1 MNNEREMQIFDVAGM
16 VVFGLLGIVAFIG
29 GCCGNY
35 HQFGIAGICAV
46 IFIAFYNE
54 YKHTKSK

>member
-1 MNNEREMQIFDVAGM
+1 MQMFDVAGM
-16 VVFGLLGIVAFIG
+16 VIFGLLGIVAFIA

-35 HQFGIAGICAV
+35 HQFLIAGICAV
-46 IFIAFYNE
+46 MFIALYNE